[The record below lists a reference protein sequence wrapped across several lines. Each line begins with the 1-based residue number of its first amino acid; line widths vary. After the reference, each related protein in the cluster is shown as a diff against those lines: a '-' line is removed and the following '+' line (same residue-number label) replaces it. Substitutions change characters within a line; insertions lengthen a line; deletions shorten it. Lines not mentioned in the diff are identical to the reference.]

1 MTEVDFNNGMDVM
14 GFEGL
19 TPARALI
26 ADLVRRYWILGM
38 ECSLLEIQN
47 LAWFL
52 QRVIQF
58 KQLQNNLK
66 LNFIANNYGPYANNL
81 DHLLNAL
88 DGSYLK
94 SDKRIPDCN
103 PMDVIAFNDEKKQQ
117 IELYLKS
124 ECKEYLDALIAYTNF
139 FRKGKKKLKYFFTLI
154 WSKKNTAWSDL
165 KI

>member
-66 LNFIANNYGPYANNL
+66 LNFI
-81 DHLLNAL
+81 
-88 DGSYLK
+88 
-94 SDKRIPDCN
+94 
-103 PMDVIAFNDEKKQQ
+103 
-117 IELYLKS
+117 
-124 ECKEYLDALIAYTNF
+124 
-139 FRKGKKKLKYFFTLI
+139 
-154 WSKKNTAWSDL
+154 
-165 KI
+165 